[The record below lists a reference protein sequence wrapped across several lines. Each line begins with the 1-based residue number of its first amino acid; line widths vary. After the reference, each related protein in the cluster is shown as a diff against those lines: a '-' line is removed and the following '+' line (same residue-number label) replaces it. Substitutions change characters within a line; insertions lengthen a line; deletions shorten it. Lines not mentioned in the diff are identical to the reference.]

1 MITVKITHAVSIG
14 MSAKTTPQYLFENAE
29 KYPDEAAI
37 SSKDADGNWD
47 TTTWSQF
54 TDYTMGV
61 AKALMSNGFEEGDKL
76 SIYSY
81 NRKEWY
87 SAYSAANMCNGAA
100 VGVYHTCSTEEVE
113 WVVGNS
119 DSKIVFVGNN
129 PMDGGDT
136 SKMCSHRLHE
146 ALSNLDKGEVVVV
159 MDGVDM
165 PDHPKA
171 TSWADFISS
180 GSGVDDSQVMERVEN
195 IQPEDT
201 ASLIYTSGTTGNPK
215 GVELTHDNFEAE
227 IEGCSAI
234 FKFSQGDG
242 YVSWLPCAHV
252 FGQLADNHIWIRDVM
267 HMRVVSSPLESI
279 DYAKEVQPAL
289 FIGVPRIY
297 EKVYSNLKSK
307 LEGKEFLLKVPIING
322 ILKKKIKPQIGMENC
337 TYAVTGA
344 APINPDI
351 LKLFHAIGVP
361 LYEGYG
367 MTETTAGATLGS
379 KKGNKMGTVGKTF
392 VGELRIDNPNEK
404 GEGEIQFRGRHIMKG
419 YYNNAEATAETM
431 TEDGWLK
438 SGDLGK
444 KDSQGYVSVTGRIK
458 EIYVSSAGKN
468 IAPLV
473 IEETMKSIPIV
484 SQCMLIGD
492 NRKYCS
498 ALFTLDVGA
507 ILRDKHGIDGA
518 KVPKDPAE
526 QLAKLKELGHDLSD
540 YTESQEIFDEVQ
552 GHVDR
557 LNGQFS
563 NPEQLKKFTILPRDL
578 SVDHGELTPT
588 LKIRRIQIREN
599 WADEIEAMY
608 SGA

>member
-1 MITVKITHAVSIG
+1 MRTVKLAYSVSLG
-14 MSAKTTPQYLFENAE
+14 MSAKTTPEYLFDNAE
-29 KYPDEAAI
+29 KYANEPAI
-37 SSKDADGNWD
+37 SSKGDDGQWD
-47 TTTWSQF
+47 TTTWSDF
-54 TDYTMGV
+54 RDYAMGV
-61 AKALMSNGFEEGDKL
+61 AKALIANGFQNDDKL

-87 SAYSAANMCNGAA
+87 AAYAAANMCNGAA
-100 VGVYHTCSTEEVE
+100 VGVYHTCSPEEVE

-136 SKMCSHRLHE
+136 GKMCSHRLLE
-146 ALSNLDKGEVVVV
+146 ALPSLDKVEMVVV
-159 MDGVDM
+159 MEGVNM
-165 PDHPKA
+165 PDHPKNV
-171 TSWADFISS
+171 SWGDFVQS
-180 GSGVDDSQVMERVEN
+180 GSDIDDSTVMDRVAG
-195 IQPEDT
+195 IQPNDT

-227 IEGCSAI
+227 IAGVSAI
-234 FKFSQGDG
+234 QKYNQGDG

-252 FGQLADNHIWIRDVM
+252 FGQLADNHIWIRDAM
-267 HMRVVSSPLESI
+267 HMRVVNSPLESI
-279 DYAKEVQPAL
+279 DFAKEVQPAL

-322 ILKKKIKPQIGMENC
+322 ILRKKIKPQIGMENC
-337 TYAVTGA
+337 VYAITGA

-367 MTETTAGATLGS
+367 MTETTAGATIGS
-379 KKGNKMGTVGKTF
+379 RGNNKIGSVGKPF
-392 VGELRIDNPNEK
+392 VGELRIADPNEK
-404 GEGEIQFRGRHIMKG
+404 GDGEIQFHGRHVMKG
-419 YYNNAEATAETM
+419 YYNNPQATSETM

-438 SGDLGK
+438 SGDLGR
-444 KDSQGYVSVTGRIK
+444 KDSKGYVYVTGRLK

-468 IAPLV
+468 IPPLV
-473 IEETMKSIPIV
+473 VEETMKSIPIV

-498 ALFTLDVGA
+498 ALFTLDVSV

-518 KVPKDPAE
+518 KVPKDPAD
-526 QLAKLKELGHDLSD
+526 QLAKLKELGHDLSE
-540 YTESQEIFDEVQ
+540 YTDSKEIEAEIQE
-552 GHVDR
+552 HVTR

-563 NPEQLKKFTILPRDL
+563 NPEQIKKFTILPRDL

-599 WADEIEAMY
+599 WAAEIEAMY
-608 SGA
+608 AGA